1 MFVIQQ
7 SSNLKWTVR
16 VSWSKNASLPI
27 IAANYLTDK
36 KIKLHNLP
44 DILDVHN
51 LQEVAED
58 AIKKSKGKA
67 FFDLTSDKCLKIR
80 VSILMIPYGLLK
92 YKKVKFIGT
101 GGCNL
106 GKRSLDAFDDA
117 LTQCGIKITQKGTIK
132 TYEQVEKPSQDIIQK
147 EFSVTTT
154 EAVLTYLAFLPGR
167 HSTPYTIHNAAIEPH
182 VLDLVAFLK
191 NMWAK
196 IEINYDHSI
205 VIYPQTIKVNK
216 KEFTIIWDMLEAGL
230 YLAIWAVA
238 PKSNITVTGVDIKE
252 LLSTF
257 TFARSI
263 GIDYKILDH
272 QSFQVTAKNLGKYKA
287 SQIKTMIFPWFP
299 TDLQSVMAV
308 VLTQS
313 EWVGKIFERLFEGRF
328 AYLTELEKLGAKCE
342 ILNPHQAVII
352 GPTKLK
358 GNIVN
363 STDIR
368 GWGALLVAGIISSW
382 TTTIYNESIILRWYD
397 NIIEKLQSIGVKI
410 TEENGKK

>member
-7 SSNLKWTVR
+7 SSNLKWTIR
-16 VSWSKNASLPI
+16 VSWSKNATLPI
-27 IAANYLTDK
+27 IAANYLTWNK
-36 KIKLHNLP
+36 VKLHNEP

-51 LQEVAED
+51 LKIVADE
-58 AIKKSKGKA
+58 AIVSSKGKPY
-67 FFDLTSDKCLKIR
+67 FDLTSHKCLKIR

-92 YKKVKFIGT
+92 YKKVRFIGT

-117 LTQCGIKITQKGTIK
+117 LTQCGIKISQKWNIK
-132 TYEQVEKPSQDIIQK
+132 TYEQVNKPQKDIVQT

-154 EAVLTYLAFLPGR
+154 EAVLTYLAFLPGK
-167 HSTPYTIHNAAIEPH
+167 HDTPYTIHNAAIEPH
-182 VLDLVAFLK
+182 VLDLVDFLK
-191 NMWAK
+191 NMGAD

-205 VIYPQTIKVNK
+205 IIKPQKIRIQK

-230 YLAIWAVA
+230 YLAIGALA
-238 PKSNITVTGVDIKE
+238 PKSSIVVTGVDIKE

-257 TFARSI
+257 TFARSV

-272 QSFQVTAKNLGKYKA
+272 QSFNVTSKNIGKYKA
-287 SQIKTMIFPWFP
+287 TGIKTMIFPGFP

-308 VLTQS
+308 VLTQAN
-313 EWVGKIFERLFEGRF
+313 WVSKIFERLFEGRF
-328 AYLTELEKLGAKCE
+328 AYLSELEKLWAKSE
-342 ILNPHQAVII
+342 ILNPHQAVIV

-358 GNIVN
+358 GNMVN

-368 GWGALLVAGIISSW
+368 WWGALLVAGIIAGGK
-382 TTTIYNESIILRWYD
+382 TTIYNENIILRWYD
-397 NIIEKLQSIGVKI
+397 NVLKKLQSIGVKI
-410 TEENGKK
+410 IAKEDK